1 MATVEWMSLDEIAD
15 ELGVPVRTVYAWR
28 TKGLAPRGYKIGKHV
43 RVKRADL
50 DVWLEAQVDAPRLAS

>member
-1 MATVEWMSLDEIAD
+1 MAVEWLTLDEIAD

>member
-1 MATVEWMSLDEIAD
+1 MAVEWLTLDEIAD

-50 DVWLEAQVDAPRLAS
+50 DIWLEAQVDAPRLAS